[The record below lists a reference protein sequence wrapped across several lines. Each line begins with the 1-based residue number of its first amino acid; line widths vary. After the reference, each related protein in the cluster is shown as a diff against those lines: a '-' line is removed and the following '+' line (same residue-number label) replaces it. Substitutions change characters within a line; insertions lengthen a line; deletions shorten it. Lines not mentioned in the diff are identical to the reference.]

1 MLEKRQDYLRKNVN
15 SRRDGFVNFR
25 SGGYYLTYLRYLTC
39 EIPISTGAATNQL
52 RQIVTIEC
60 LGHIEGYPL
69 YAQLLILYRK
79 VTI

>member
-25 SGGYYLTYLRYLTC
+25 PGGYYLTYLRYLPC

-52 RQIVTIEC
+52 RQIVTIE
-60 LGHIEGYPL
+60 GYPL